1 MRQELWNGEYKLGNN
16 PLKDQSPLLLISI
29 KNPNF
34 SCQAPLQNIPGINQP
49 SPPDILT
56 KPVNAS
62 MFAGVVFLGQELPQL
77 KSQINALMARYS
89 FLKPGMFFVDLE
101 TGNYLNISGDK
112 VFPAASTI
120 KFPILIAL
128 VIAITKSCWLL
139 VWARER

>member
-1 MRQELWNGEYKLGNN
+1 
-16 PLKDQSPLLLISI
+16 
-29 KNPNF
+29 
-34 SCQAPLQNIPGINQP
+34 
-49 SPPDILT
+49 
-56 KPVNAS
+56 